1 MSHHAHVT
9 VPAEHSAAVADALL
23 AVYSA
28 RAYAVAEYAE
38 RPDARKLQDCRA
50 ALADAEAALEVVGW
64 DREPRFADVE
74 LTGTSALVGE
84 VLSCAVVDAAQAFGA
99 VFGEYGR
106 GEEPLAAVEAAGT
119 RLGALLRLFVGY
131 EAEQTV

>member
-1 MSHHAHVT
+1 MPHHAHVT
-9 VPAEHSAAVADALL
+9 VPAEHAAAVADALL

-38 RPDARKLQDCRA
+38 RPEVQKLQDCRA
-50 ALADAEAALEVVGW
+50 ALADAEAALEVFGW
-64 DREPRFADVE
+64 DRKPRFAAVE

-84 VLSCAVVDAAQAFGA
+84 VLSCAVVDAAQAFGT

-106 GEEPLAAVEAAGT
+106 GAAPLAAVEAAGA

-131 EAEQTV
+131 EERESL